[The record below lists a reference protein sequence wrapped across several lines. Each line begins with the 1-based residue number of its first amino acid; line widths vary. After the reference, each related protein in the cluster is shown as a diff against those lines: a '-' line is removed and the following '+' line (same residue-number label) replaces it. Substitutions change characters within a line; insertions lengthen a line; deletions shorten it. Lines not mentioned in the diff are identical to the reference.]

1 MERPLEI
8 VAELSPSAGLM
19 QSERRSRV
27 DRTAQPERKSRSAPR
42 RDLAAPGERDESSWM
57 PSVRALVIALL
68 LGAAAGATAALWVTL
83 EDAKGLITSVA
94 S

>member
-1 MERPLEI
+1 
-8 VAELSPSAGLM
+8 VSARLM
-19 QSERRSRV
+19 PSERCSRV
-27 DRTAQPERKSRSAPR
+27 ERGAQPERKSRSAPR
-42 RDLAAPGERDESSWM
+42 RDPARSGARDESRWM

-83 EDAKGLITSVA
+83 DEAKGLVTSVA